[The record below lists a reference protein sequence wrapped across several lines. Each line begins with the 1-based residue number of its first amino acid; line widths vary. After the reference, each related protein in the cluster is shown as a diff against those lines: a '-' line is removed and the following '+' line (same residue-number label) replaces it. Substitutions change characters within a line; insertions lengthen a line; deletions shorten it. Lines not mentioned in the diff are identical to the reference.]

1 MLLGMAA
8 DRNRRG
14 RHKGVRL
21 RGRAGVALL
30 AVMPVLAASGDRD
43 RRLREVT
50 RTPGLVAFWD
60 FVKRDAAGGRFDV
73 YKGTGETH
81 DFRLDALNY
90 VRGYWGEGRE
100 AGYGDFPLLGR
111 GPFGQ
116 AIEIR
121 QEREADFRPC
131 LVIPRSRLDGSGLDV
146 KGPGRSVSMVAWV
159 ARRSGNHA
167 IAGIWHEGTDLKGE
181 AGLAKRVERGQR
193 QYALFAGL
201 GANEGAS
208 AVHVSENGAKSF
220 GDKYARNLAVTPEK
234 LKVAAGAEET
244 DNSWSV
250 MGFTFDNG
258 RNTVTAYLDGKATE
272 YWIEEPQKHGFFK
285 WPAAG
290 WLQAE
295 LKKQPGIQDGED
307 PAFPEDQYYQPPETK
322 VLRRQVQES
331 TVDRRVEL
339 WTYEFTKV
347 RVTLERDG
355 KRWRETRRELAA
367 LKVNPFWFGH
377 DLWTPGPG
385 TGGPFTIG
393 RVIHS
398 SRSVGFTGWIGGVA
412 VFGRALTAKE
422 MKRLARIGV
431 AADGRLVPLPAPEGD
446 KRERRR
452 AGASFEQAR

>member
-8 DRNRRG
+8 DRNRHARLA
-14 RHKGVRL
+14 GVRRCEWAAL
-21 RGRAGVALL
+21 TLLMAVPAVAQQDER
-30 AVMPVLAASGDRD
+30 V
-43 RRLREVT
+43 REVT
-50 RTPGLVAFWD
+50 RTAGLVAFWD
-60 FVKRDAAGGRFDV
+60 FVKRDAASGRFDA
-73 YKGTGETH
+73 YKGNGETQ

-90 VRGYWGEGRE
+90 VRDYWGEGRE
-100 AGYGDFPLLGR
+100 ADYSDIPLLGR

-121 QEREADFRPC
+121 HETEPDFRPC
-131 LVIPRSRLDGSGLDV
+131 LVIPRGRLEGSGLDV

-159 ARRSGNHA
+159 VRRSGNHA

-181 AGLAKRVERGQR
+181 AGLARRVERGQR

-234 LKVAAGAEET
+234 LKVAASAEES
-244 DNSWSV
+244 DSAWSV
-250 MGFTFDNG
+250 MGFTFDNQ
-258 RNTVTAYLDGKATE
+258 RNTVTAYLDGIASE

-285 WPAAG
+285 WPANG

-295 LKKQPGIQDGED
+295 LRKQPGIQQGED
-307 PAFPEDQYYQPPETK
+307 AAFPEDQFYRPPETK
-322 VLRRQVQES
+322 VLRRTVVER
-331 TVDRRVEL
+331 TVDSRVEL
-339 WTYEFTKV
+339 RTYEFTKV

-355 KRWRETRRELAA
+355 RGWKEVRRELVA
-367 LKVNPFWFGH
+367 LKANPFWFGH
-377 DLWTPGPG
+377 DLWTPAPG

-412 VFGRALTAKE
+412 VFGRALSAKE

-431 AADGRLVPLPAPEGD
+431 AEDGRLVPLPARESD
-446 KRERRR
+446 KRDRRET
-452 AGASFEQAR
+452 GASFEQTR